1 MNLINKYKVNKKSI
15 CQYFFKSDEEEI
27 VEITNSGDWHNDQC
41 VVVIKFQSGNKIVY
55 KPTKGK
61 NIEFLKGMLSYFFD
75 SAVCYIM
82 AIQLHMVGDCTVLL
96 LILFL
101 LRSYVGGIHMDSYII
116 CFLCSCIVVFGTL
129 MIRKYCPLEPFKAT
143 IISLVEVLMMYC
155 MIPVENENRPV
166 DDAEKQMFRRIIN
179 RILLGIALVI
189 LGGFIVGFYRYLSI
203 ITYTLGIIIISMFLG
218 RLKCSY
224 FNLPKNKKLK

>member
-1 MNLINKYKVNKKSI
+1 MEHLSTLLTDYILEKEVINKEDYEI
-15 CQYFFKSDEEEI
+15 YQYGFQIGIEI
-27 VEITNSGDWHNDQC
+27 LI
-41 VVVIKFQSGNKIVY
+41 FIV
-55 KPTKGK
+55 
-61 NIEFLKGMLSYFFD
+61 
-75 SAVCYIM
+75 VCYIM

-143 IISLVEVLMMYC
+143 IISLLEVLMMYC